1 MARGTGQWDGKMGAT
16 RGLCL
21 RPEMP
26 SRVKGCVHR
35 DKITT
40 EPQKEAILEWRLGR
54 GEMTSGDSDESAEE
68 EGEGRKKEREKRQET
83 MGSLAASLGEDH
95 IEREVTACH
104 RCELLLGA
112 GEKDL
117 N

>member
-1 MARGTGQWDGKMGAT
+1 MAQGPGQRDGKMGAT

-21 RPEMP
+21 QPEMP

-54 GEMTSGDSDESAEE
+54 GEMTSGDSDESAGE
-68 EGEGRKKEREKRQET
+68 EGEGRKKKEREREKRDN
-83 MGSLAASLGEDH
+83 G
-95 IEREVTACH
+95 
-104 RCELLLGA
+104 
-112 GEKDL
+112 
-117 N
+117 